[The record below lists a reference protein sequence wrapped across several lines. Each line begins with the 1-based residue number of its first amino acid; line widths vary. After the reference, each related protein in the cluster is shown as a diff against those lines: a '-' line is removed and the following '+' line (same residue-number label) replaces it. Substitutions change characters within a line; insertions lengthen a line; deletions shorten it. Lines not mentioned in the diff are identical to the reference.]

1 LWLGDRFVLSF
12 SLKIAFEMVEQ
23 TDLFLELEREVFEV
37 NFFYDIFLFNSFN
50 VEEIFLAVGEHLSGV
65 IKVDSDHIVA

>member
-1 LWLGDRFVLSF
+1 
-12 SLKIAFEMVEQ
+12 MVEQ